1 VVGFSPSN
9 IGRALA
15 ILELL
20 VEHPEG
26 LALALIS
33 ERIDQ
38 PKSATHRL
46 LAALMESRYV
56 AQLDDKRYALTMRVA
71 SMGLRFLDEA
81 ALTDVCQP
89 VLNRLARDTCELVRM
104 AVLEA
109 EQLIVVAKAQ
119 GATSYLRYE
128 PSNGGEIAAFASAAG
143 QIWLAQLPDAEAM
156 RIARAAGL
164 GRHDLEP
171 SAPRTEIELRKYL
184 KQARE
189 RGFGQQI
196 GAVEAGIAA
205 VAVPLIAHTAASS
218 RVIGTLSVAGPTS
231 RMSVERMRDMVP
243 AMKVAAADLVELWP
257 TQQRLAAL
265 QLVADCYSP
274 TTQMAPKRGAENRKR
289 STEK

>member
-26 LALALIS
+26 LALAVIS

-38 PKSATHRL
+38 PKSAAHRL
-46 LAALMESRYV
+46 LTVLMESRYV
-56 AQLDDKRYALTMRVA
+56 AQLDDKSYALTMRFA
-71 SMGLRFLDEA
+71 SMGMRFLDEA

-89 VLNRLARDTCELVRM
+89 VLNRLARDTKELVRM

-109 EQLIVVAKAQ
+109 ERLIVVAKAQ
-119 GATSYLRYE
+119 GAISYLRYE
-128 PSNGGEIAAFASAAG
+128 PSNGGEIAVFASASG
-143 QIWLAQLPDAEAM
+143 QIWLAQLPDTEAI

-164 GRHDLEP
+164 GRHDLET
-171 SAPRTEIELRKYL
+171 SAPRTKTELLRNL

-196 GAVEAGIAA
+196 GAVEPGIAA
-205 VAVPLIAHTAASS
+205 VAVPLIAHKDSS
-218 RVIGTLSVAGPTS
+218 SCVIGTLSIAGPIS
-231 RMSVERMRDMVP
+231 RMSVERLRDMVP
-243 AMKVAAADLVELWP
+243 NMKVAAADLVELWP
-257 TQQRLAAL
+257 ARQRLAAQ
-265 QLVADCYSP
+265 QLVNGDSP
-274 TTQMAPKRGAENRKR
+274 PSRKTVPNHGAKRKNR
-289 STEK
+289 SEAQ